1 MNENYYTVKEVAD
14 MMKVHEN
21 TIWRWI
27 KEGKLKSFKLPS
39 GRTRISGLELDKI
52 VGEDNGN

>member
-52 VGEDNGN
+52 VSEDNGN

>member
-1 MNENYYTVKEVAD
+1 MNETYYTVQEVAN

-27 KEGKLKSFKLPS
+27 REKKLKTFKLPS
-39 GRTRISGLELDKI
+39 GRTRISSLELEKI
-52 VGEDNGN
+52 VGENNG